1 MSLSTKKLKKMID
14 GADNPFSP
22 IEAEG
27 YLTCFAANFNNLS
40 IDLLNKALSIYFFDA
55 NDDIK
60 TEKNSAILR
69 EVISDISKS
78 LSNKTYLLP
87 IDNQMSIS
95 SKLITLSKWTQN
107 FVLGLNFLLENKSIR
122 NTLNIQ
128 DIIHDFVEIG
138 KIEEH
143 YIIQDNE
150 ECNNYYNDISAYV
163 ISVVYQIIMNQE

>member
-1 MSLSTKKLKKMID
+1 
-14 GADNPFSP
+14 
-22 IEAEG
+22 
-27 YLTCFAANFNNLS
+27 
-40 IDLLNKALSIYFFDA
+40 
-55 NDDIK
+55 
-60 TEKNSAILR
+60 
-69 EVISDISKS
+69 
-78 LSNKTYLLP
+78 
-87 IDNQMSIS
+87 MSIS

-122 NTLNIQ
+122 NSLNIQ

-150 ECNNYYNDISAYV
+150 ECNNYYNDINAYV